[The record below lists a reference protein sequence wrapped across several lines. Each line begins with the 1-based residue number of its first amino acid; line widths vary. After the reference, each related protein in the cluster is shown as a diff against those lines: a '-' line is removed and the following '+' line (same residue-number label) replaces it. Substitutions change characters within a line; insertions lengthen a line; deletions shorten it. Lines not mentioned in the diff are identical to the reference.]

1 MYNSISS
8 HCLRRRQQQQPR
20 QNLSAL
26 NEETETGSLPTAT
39 SAAAFQSHVSPSHS
53 HRACSGKFEHT
64 HTHKH
69 WKTNTKT
76 IRQLL
81 FKACHSFPLWFAQLL
96 FYYPSKK
103 RKTQQRSNWASED
116 ATESAD
122 CGSVRQK
129 TEEKE
134 VTACESPF
142 LFFKG
147 EMRLSWQKKKL
158 LPEQDGSSVALQG
171 ANWAKL
177 NQIEHCTGLTRLCT
191 EARTQSR
198 RSVSECKSPSCV
210 FSMNMNFYLFFFLLF
225 YRPVTPWFMGGCT
238 LTHTGTFCNPQMQT
252 FCPLSPC
259 CCC

>member
-1 MYNSISS
+1 MFPLLIPTGLVQAS
-8 HCLRRRQQQQPR
+8 
-20 QNLSAL
+20 LS
-26 NEETETGSLPTAT
+26 T
-39 SAAAFQSHVSPSHS
+39 
-53 HRACSGKFEHT
+53 HT
-64 HTHKH
+64 HTNTGKPIRKRYGNYYLRPAILSHSGSRNCFFTTRAKKEKH
-69 WKTNTKT
+69 NSVQIEHLKM
-76 IRQLL
+76 RQNQQIV
-81 FKACHSFPLWFAQLL
+81 AVSG
-96 FYYPSKK
+96 K
-103 RKTQQRSNWASED
+103 RQR
-116 ATESAD
+116 
-122 CGSVRQK
+122 K
-129 TEEKE
+129 KE

>member
-1 MYNSISS
+1 MFS
-8 HCLRRRQQQQPR
+8 
-20 QNLSAL
+20 
-26 NEETETGSLPTAT
+26 T
-39 SAAAFQSHVSPSHS
+39 AAAAAAATTAESVNSKRGNWDRQFADCHFCCRFPISCFPFSFPQGLFRQVW
-53 HRACSGKFEHT
+53 A

-103 RKTQQRSNWASED
+103 EKHNSDQIEHLEMRQQQQIVAVS
-116 ATESAD
+116 
-122 CGSVRQK
+122 GKRQR
-129 TEEKE
+129 EKE
-134 VTACESPF
+134 VTACKSPF

-198 RSVSECKSPSCV
+198 RSVSECKSSFCV
-210 FSMNMNFYLFFFLLF
+210 LSMNMNFYLFFFLLF
-225 YRPVTPWFMGGCT
+225 YRPVTPWSMGGCT